1 MPRRCTPLACA
12 ALALLLVA
20 LTPAR
25 AGAAPPRA
33 VDGLSGTWQITRTC
47 LAGCH
52 GVTRTTALVRPMTT
66 DVFTATGHTSAGV
79 TVSLVLYRLNTRV
92 LVHGVKDSS
101 LLTVEAPG
109 QRMRGAGV
117 GVNGSTFTT
126 LWQCASPAVASSAT
140 EAASGSMHPGDAR
153 AGARAGGRGNC

>member
-12 ALALLLVA
+12 ALALILAA
-20 LTPAR
+20 LTPAH
-25 AGAAPPRA
+25 AGAAVPHA
-33 VDGLSGTWQITRTC
+33 ADGLSGTWQITRTC

-52 GVTRTTALVRPMTT
+52 GVTHTTALVRPVAT
-66 DVFTATGHTSAGV
+66 DVFTATGHTSTGV
-79 TVSLVLYRLNTRV
+79 AVSLVLYRLKAHV

-101 LLTVEAPG
+101 LLTIEAPG

-126 LWQCASPAVASSAT
+126 LWQCVSPAVASSAT
-140 EAASGSMHPGDAR
+140 GAAGGTMRPASAR